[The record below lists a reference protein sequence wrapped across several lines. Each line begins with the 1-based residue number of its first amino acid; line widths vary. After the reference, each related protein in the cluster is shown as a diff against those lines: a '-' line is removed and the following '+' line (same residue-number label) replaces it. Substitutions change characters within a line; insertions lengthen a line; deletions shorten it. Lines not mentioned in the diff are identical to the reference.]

1 MKQNRGMRWAVL
13 LLALAAIGFCVLWQ
27 RAAHDGTDLKNFAQA
42 EAGKAYTSFLAYEE
56 TGHAEDYWGGVAAFS
71 AFQDAYRILTEGTEK
86 STNGT
91 FLNEIYGNLLV
102 FPERGKNHISELVE
116 LMKILSEN
124 SMTESGEARMLA
136 LCNAL
141 GRE

>member
-1 MKQNRGMRWAVL
+1 MKRRISPALCIVLFAAAVV
-13 LLALAAIGFCVLWQ
+13 FCVLWQ
-27 RAAHDGTDLKNFAQA
+27 TEKHDRSERKDFAQA
-42 EAGKAYTSFLAYEE
+42 EAGKAYASFLAYEE